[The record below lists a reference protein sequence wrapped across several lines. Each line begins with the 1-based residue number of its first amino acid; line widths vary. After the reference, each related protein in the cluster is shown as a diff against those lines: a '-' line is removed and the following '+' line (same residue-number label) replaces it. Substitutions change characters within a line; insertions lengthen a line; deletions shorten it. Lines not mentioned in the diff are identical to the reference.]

1 MTDRQLVDTK
11 NLDRYGDP
19 PLPWSRPLGV
29 LDQIAPSEMLTWFL
43 GTVRPDG
50 RPHTAGVGALWHDGD
65 LYFTSGPGTQKSRES
80 GGQPCGDRVRPPGRH
95 RPGLRRNGD
104 QGHRARRRS
113 NGSPACI
120 AKVDG
125 RRRSRMTPSRL
136 PSALPAPARRRGISI
151 DSTMKPCSG
160 SPRLNRTER
169 LAGGSSADQAA
180 PPRGRSIPA
189 GRKGGRGQSRM
200 PW

>member
-50 RPHTAGVGALWHDGD
+50 RPHTAGVGRRGMTG
-65 LYFTSGPGTQKSRES
+65 TSTSRAVPAPRSRGT

-104 QGHRARRRS
+104 QGDRIRRRS

-180 PPRGRSIPA
+180 PPRGRSDP
-189 GRKGGRGQSRM
+189 GR
-200 PW
+200 